1 MANLAGEHQPLPDLL
16 FRRALHARFF
26 LTVGI
31 CLHEP
36 DVSEQNLYSTILR
49 RDLVAAINIME
60 ILMQKQLHGV
70 NILSCQAL
78 VCLKRRRIKHAL

>member
-1 MANLAGEHQPLPDLL
+1 MADLAGEHQAF
-16 FRRALHARFF
+16 FRRSLHIGF
-26 LTVGI
+26 LISECIG
-31 CLHEP
+31 LHEP
-36 DVSEQNLYSTILR
+36 DVSKQNLYAAILR
-49 RDLVAAINIME
+49 RHLVAAIDIME